1 MFVSIR
7 TKLLLMTLSTIVILS
22 SAILYISINEHKRL
36 YIESAEQDFSAL
48 SQNISEDLVEYFAAD
63 NANDFTL
70 GTRLLQLDKYP
81 FVKYAAITNKDGE
94 LLQSYINPNYYS
106 EQLQQTIPFLIND
119 AKTAKATNNNTL
131 LISTQIGDEYYHVG
145 QFYLS
150 VDLKKQLAESQGA
163 FIEKLI
169 PLAIGCLL
177 FAFLLA
183 NWLQTTAIKPLIN
196 LTKAVEKVEKDQD
209 YNSAQQLKTV
219 GNDEIKQLTL
229 TVKDM
234 LQTIDKQ
241 QQANKSY
248 TQTLVKQQAELIQLA
263 NYDQLTGLPNRKMFM
278 DILARYIKQIDQQYH
293 SIAVVLL
300 DIDDFKT
307 VNEAIGHKNGDK
319 LLLEVTNRLK
329 SLLTEEQVIARIGGD
344 EFAIIL
350 PEDNNFNKAIHLCD
364 QIIVKL
370 NKNIEIESWSIQSTV
385 SMGIA
390 HAKPATFDSGLLL
403 ANADVALY
411 KAKQSGRNR
420 YIEFVDAMTAQQ
432 ERRLQI
438 AAAIKEGLA
447 NDEFYLLYQPKVK
460 PGYGVVGMEALIRWH
475 SPTLGMISPDEFIR
489 IAEQTGK
496 INDITRWVIE
506 NGFQQL
512 QAIQAEFDNSLKVSF
527 NLSSMDIFRPN
538 FVSYLVKALSN
549 PKVNTQLIQFEITES
564 AYIENFAIAQTFISK
579 IKTLGCSIALDDFGT
594 GYSSLS
600 YLTQVQADTIK
611 VDQFFV
617 RNLFKSEKD
626 RKVTDAIISLA
637 KKLGMTICAE
647 GVETQEQYDY
657 LNRLGVDQIQ
667 GYYFS
672 KPVAMN
678 QLATT
683 LNNIQQQLNVIAKNA

>member
-7 TKLLLMTLSTIVILS
+7 TKLLLMTLSSVIILS

-36 YIESAEQDFSAL
+36 YIETAAQDFSAL
-48 SQNISEDLVEYFAAD
+48 AQNISEDLVEYFATN

-70 GTRLLQLDKYP
+70 STRLLQLDKYP
-81 FVKYAAITNKDGE
+81 YVKFAAITDQSGE
-94 LLQSYINPNYYS
+94 LVHSYINPNYYS
-106 EQLQQTIPFLIND
+106 EKLQQTIPFLINARPNQYSD
-119 AKTAKATNNNTL
+119 SL
-131 LISTQIGDEYYHVG
+131 LLSTKIGDESYKLG
-145 QFYLS
+145 QFYLYI
-150 VDLKKQLAESQGA
+150 DLKKQLAQSQSA

-169 PLAIGCLL
+169 PLVIAALVFTFL
-177 FAFLLA
+177 FN
-183 NWLQTTAIKPLIN
+183 NWLQTTAIRPLLN
-196 LTKAVEKVEKDQD
+196 LTRAVEQVEKGQD
-209 YNSAQQLKTV
+209 YTSVQQIKTHS
-219 GNDEIKQLTL
+219 NDEIRQLTL
-229 TVKDM
+229 RVSDM
-234 LQTIDKQ
+234 LATINKQ
-241 QQANKSY
+241 QRANKSY
-248 TQTLVKQQAELIQLA
+248 TETLVKQQAELIQLA

-278 DILARYIKQIDQQYH
+278 DILSRYIKQVDQQYH
-293 SIAVVLL
+293 AIAVILL

-319 LLLEVTNRLK
+319 LLLEVTSRLK
-329 SLLTEEQVIARIGGD
+329 SLLTEDQVLARIGGD

-350 PEDNNFNKAIHLCD
+350 PEDKTQGNAVHLCD
-364 QIIVKL
+364 QIIIKL
-370 NKNIEIESWSIQSTV
+370 NKNVHIDSWSLQATV

-390 HAKPATFDSGLLL
+390 HAKPSFYDSGLLL

-411 KAKQSGRNR
+411 KAKQNGRNR

-438 AAAIKEGLA
+438 AAAIKSGLA
-447 NDEFYLLYQPKVK
+447 NNEFYLLYQPKVK
-460 PGYGVVGMEALIRWH
+460 PEVGVVGIEALIRWN
-475 SPTLGMISPDEFIR
+475 SPTLGMISPDEFIK

-506 NGFQQL
+506 VGFHQL
-512 QAIQAEFDNSLKVSF
+512 QTIQQQFDNSLKVSF

-538 FVSYLVKALSN
+538 FVNYLVKALSN
-549 PKVNTQLIQFEITES
+549 PKINTQLIQFEITES
-564 AYIENFAIAQTFISK
+564 AYIENFTIAHTFISK
-579 IKTLGCSIALDDFGT
+579 IKQLGCSIALDDFGT

-611 VDQFFV
+611 IDQFFV

-647 GVETQEQYDY
+647 GVETQQQYNY
-657 LNRLGVDQIQ
+657 LNALGVDQIQ

-672 KPVAMN
+672 KPIAMSQLSDTLTKIDN
-678 QLATT
+678 QLSQISKKA
-683 LNNIQQQLNVIAKNA
+683 